1 MRRIA
6 ALVTN
11 NLLCELVEQQRCAPR
26 GKQPAAGSPQGKPLM
41 PVPFVVVLTE
51 QLETAQ
57 RSLETA
63 QRSLE
68 TAQRSLESN
77 SKQENSVELS
87 ARSGI
92 AAVNSVAATFGI
104 KVGQTIA
111 EARARVAAIQVHTV
125 TTEQVRRALE
135 RVAESVFKFGVTL
148 SVEAPDTVWIDI
160 TGVAHLFG
168 GEEELIA
175 EVACTVRELGHS
187 VRVVAA
193 DGARFSQACARFS
206 SAVRERGVLS
216 VQDAS
221 VRSLIHELPIQA
233 LPVEQEVRTWLGQ
246 LGIFQLGDLAKIPPA
261 LAVSRLGKFAR
272 VALDM
277 LQGPGQEPLTAYT
290 PAACI
295 YEQLIWED
303 ALEGLEPIRFALR
316 RLIAL
321 IAKRL
326 EGRGMAAQK
335 ALVSVIGD
343 PVIGR
348 NRQVNPDHLLEFEFV
363 TPLYRED
370 DLLRVI
376 GTRLSKLELKAP
388 CVGLRLEIPR
398 LVPAATRQLSL
409 EMLSSKLEFDNPER
423 FDVLMSELSAD
434 IGHKNLG
441 VLCMVDTHFP
451 EKLSVLTPL
460 GNAPARA
467 TPRVRAASMRTANAG
482 RTVVGS
488 STGAAARAHAVNED
502 AQSAAS
508 TEESLA
514 QVMQI
519 PTRLFSPAIPI
530 QAALREGALLPIG
543 LNVYVIEHIR
553 FEKRIDTVEWWSGY
567 PSARDYVRLWLSGAG
582 HCLVALAYVDRI
594 ANRRYLQALYD

>member
-11 NLLCELVEQQRCAPR
+11 NLLCELVDQQRCAPR
-26 GKQPAAGSPQGKPLM
+26 GKQRVAAAPQGKPHL
-41 PVPFVVVLTE
+41 PVPFVVVLSE
-51 QLETAQ
+51 QRFA
-57 RSLETA
+57 
-63 QRSLE
+63 
-68 TAQRSLESN
+68 ES
-77 SKQENSVELS
+77 SSTQEHSVELS

-92 AAVNSVAATFGI
+92 AAVNSVAASFGV

-193 DGARFSQACARFS
+193 DGSRLSQACARFS
-206 SAVRERGVLS
+206 CAVRERGVLS
-216 VQDAS
+216 VQDTS
-221 VRSLIHELPIQA
+221 VLSLIHEMPIQA

-246 LGIFQLGDLAKIPPA
+246 LGIFQLGDLAKIPPS

-272 VALDM
+272 IALDM
-277 LQGPGQEPLTAYT
+277 LQGPGEEPLTAYM

-316 RLIAL
+316 RLTAL

-326 EGRGMAAQK
+326 EGRGMAAQR

-348 NRQVNPDHLLEFEFV
+348 NRQVNPDHVLEFEFV

-388 CVGLRLEIPR
+388 CIGLRLEIPR

-409 EMLSSKLEFDNPER
+409 EMLSSKLEYDNPER

-441 VLCMVDTHFP
+441 VLGIVDTHFP

-460 GNAPARA
+460 GNAPAARA
-467 TPRVRAASMRTANAG
+467 TPRTRASRVRTGTGNGG
-482 RTVVGS
+482 RSVGTL
-488 STGAAARAHAVNED
+488 TGAVASAHAVSVE
-502 AQSAAS
+502 AQAVAS
-508 TEESLA
+508 SEELLVKA
-514 QVMQI
+514 MQI

-530 QAALREGALLPIG
+530 QAALRVGTLLPIG
-543 LNVYVIEHIR
+543 LNVYVIEHIE